1 MKKVNALIRPSQLDE
16 ARAALETFGVAVSLR
31 EVRTFGHIPARR
43 EVYRGSAYFLDTANE
58 LELTMLVQDELLE
71 STLIAL
77 EAATTDAEIVVTSVE
92 RVIGGKRPEAAVQPA
107 TMPRAAVRDRAL
119 AGATV
124 LATAR
129 A

>member
-1 MKKVNALIRPSQLDE
+1 MKKINALIRPLQWDE
-16 ARAALETFGVAVSLR
+16 ARAALETLGVSVSLR
-31 EVRTFGHIPARR
+31 EVRTFGHVPARR

-92 RVIGGKRPEAAVQPA
+92 RVIGAKRPEAVQPA
-107 TMPRAAVRDRAL
+107 TIKRAAASERSI
-119 AGATV
+119 AGTGV
-124 LATAR
+124 LSAAR

>member
-1 MKKVNALIRPSQLDE
+1 MKKINALIRPLQWDE
-16 ARAALETFGVAVSLR
+16 ARAALETLGVAASLR
-31 EVRTFGHIPARR
+31 EVRTFGHLPARR
-43 EVYRGSAYFLDTANE
+43 EVYRGSAYTLDTANE

-92 RVIGGKRPEAAVQPA
+92 RVIGGKRQQVVQPA
-107 TMPRAAVRDRAL
+107 TMPRAAVREHSVA
-119 AGATV
+119 AATV
-124 LATAR
+124 LAAAR

>member
-1 MKKVNALIRPSQLDE
+1 MKKLNALIRPSQWDE
-16 ARAALETFGVAVSLR
+16 ARVALETLGVAVSLR

-58 LELTMLVQDELLE
+58 LELTMLVRDELLD
-71 STLIAL
+71 STIMAL
-77 EAATTDAEIVVTSVE
+77 EAATTDSEIVVTSVE
-92 RVIGGKRPEAAVQPA
+92 RVIRGTRPEVIQPA
-107 TMPRAAVRDRAL
+107 TTPRAAVQDRSL

-124 LATAR
+124 LAAAR